1 MRNTRARTS
10 YGSRSAYS
18 SAQSTRTLGG
28 TQSLKGRNLAQSE
41 DLLQQAN
48 IHELKLQIYATKEK
62 TKKLKSQ
69 NVRINQKIE
78 SNTNNINRSFEI
90 SAEGPQGSATIHKR
104 TIEMLKKSIESA
116 KINLNVL
123 LGQIEKAKK
132 DDRYWSVKETEQEV
146 AFTYIEKKRIE
157 NEAHEEKQRSNRY
170 ESLYQD
176 AFNVQSQENLSR
188 LRQILRETKQANAS
202 LRDKLSAYRK
212 KLQKTD
218 IEMQILQHAEKKDP
232 LKKVVEDAEVEQAE
246 DHQNFSKMLQQ
257 LSEMDEEHEQK
268 VQELQD
274 IIKQQVETLQ
284 QFMKDNEEALSQNIL
299 EE

>member
-1 MRNTRARTS
+1 M
-10 YGSRSAYS
+10 
-18 SAQSTRTLGG
+18 
-28 TQSLKGRNLAQSE
+28 KGRNIAQNE
-41 DLLQQAN
+41 DFLQQAN

-62 TKKLKSQ
+62 TKKLRSQ

-78 SNTNNINRSFEI
+78 SNTNNINKSFEQ

-104 TIEMLKKSIESA
+104 TIDMIKKSIESA
-116 KINLNVL
+116 RINLNVL
-123 LGQIEKAKK
+123 QGQIEKAKK
-132 DDRYWSVKETEQEV
+132 DDRYWLVKETEQEV
-146 AFTYIEKKRIE
+146 QFTYIEKKRIE
-157 NEAHEEKQRSNRY
+157 SEAEEEKQRSGHY
-170 ESLYQD
+170 SALYQD
-176 AFNVQSQENLSR
+176 AYNVQSHENLAR

-212 KLQKTD
+212 KLQKTQIELD
-218 IEMQILQHAEKKDP
+218 IVSHAENKDP
-232 LKKVVEDAEVEQAE
+232 VKKVVEDAEIQQAE

-274 IIKQQVETLQ
+274 IIRQQIETLQ
-284 QFMKDNEEALSQNIL
+284 QFMKDNEEVLSQNIL